1 MHGKSP
7 APLMPKQANVL
18 TLKEGM
24 DRTNYWREAV
34 KTHFEIPPSKVPVG
48 FFIPFEDF
56 KDIVEAYKGY
66 VDPKGNERPCVGV
79 RIYLTLPGPVAPGQ
93 PIPPD
98 SLSGVLVPC
107 YAAPVQPAGG
117 EVGILP
123 PVDYKDILIEV
134 PADKQNAYSIYDL
147 TQPCPP
153 MCDPESPL
161 M

>member
-7 APLMPKQANVL
+7 APIMPKQANVL

-24 DRTNYWREAV
+24 DRTNYWREAI
-34 KTHFEIPPSKVPVG
+34 KTHFEVPPSKVPCG
-48 FFIPFEDF
+48 FFIPFSDF
-56 KDIVEAYKGY
+56 RDIVEAYKGY

-79 RIYLTLPGPVAPGQ
+79 RIYLTLPAPVPADQ
-93 PIPPD
+93 PIPAD
-98 SLSGVLVPC
+98 SLSGILVPC
-107 YAAPVQPAGG
+107 YASPVQPGVDGG
-117 EVGILP
+117 PLP
-123 PVDYKDILIEV
+123 PPDYKDILIEV

-153 MCDPESPL
+153 MCDPESSL